1 MKAYKKNKIKVPL
14 TFGGVVWQ
22 SIKWFVYGV
31 MLLAAVSF
39 IFMFIWILL
48 NSFKTGIEYSE
59 NVFNISKTMDWE
71 NYKQVLDNLNFKGHG
86 LYGML
91 VNSIILVLWNVFA
104 TMVFPHIAAYPL
116 ARFDFK
122 GKKLLES
129 VIWISMVVPIIGG
142 SSSTMW
148 FLNAIGL
155 YDNFLGVFL
164 LNAGGLGFGQIMLTA
179 FYRGVSTTYAEAA
192 YMDGAAEW
200 TVFTKIYYPQ
210 AMPLTLIFVVQ
221 TVITTWN
228 DYMTGYMY
236 LPSHPTLALGL
247 QQMQAQFV
255 DFGADYPVMFAGIV
269 LAMIPVLTVYFAFS
283 DKITNN
289 SSLGAMK

>member
-59 NVFNISKTMDWE
+59 NVFNISKTMDLE

-192 YMDGAAEW
+192 YMDGATEW

>member
-1 MKAYKKNKIKVPL
+1 MKISKKNKIKVPL
-14 TFGGVVWQ
+14 TAGTVIWKLL
-22 SIKWFVYGV
+22 KWIAYGV
-31 MLLAAVSF
+31 MLLAAASF

-59 NVFNISKTMDWE
+59 NVFNLSKVFDWE
-71 NYKQVLDNLNFKGHG
+71 NYKQVLENLSYKGHG
-86 LYGML
+86 LFAML
-91 VNSIILVLWNVFA
+91 GNSTILVLWSVFV
-104 TMVFPHIAAYPL
+104 TMVVPHLAAYPL
-116 ARFDFK
+116 ARFEFK
-122 GKKLLES
+122 GKQLLTT

-148 FLNAIGL
+148 FLNATGL
-155 YDNFLGVFL
+155 YDKFLGVFL
-164 LNAGGLGFGQIMLTA
+164 LQAGGLGFAQIMLTA
-179 FYRGVSTTYAEAA
+179 FYKGVSTTYAEAA
-192 YMDGAAEW
+192 YMDGATEW
-200 TVFTKIYYPQ
+200 TVFTRIYYPQ

-221 TVITTWN
+221 CVITTWN

-269 LAMIPVLTVYFAFS
+269 LAMIPVLAVYFAFS

-289 SSLGAMK
+289 ASLGAMK

>member
-59 NVFNISKTMDWE
+59 NVFNISKTMDLE

-91 VNSIILVLWNVFA
+91 ANSIILVLWNVFA

-192 YMDGAAEW
+192 YMDGATEW

-210 AMPLTLIFVVQ
+210 AMPLALIFVVQ